1 MHLWH
6 QYDTCCVTAHVRSA
20 SLERYHHRYPACQPP
35 RNAATRCPP
44 QPRYISG
51 ERHTALKP
59 ANTTTKCDA
68 PFKAMAPRARPLTCE
83 ERVSVLQKRGYTMY
97 ANEYT
102 ALGGEDSPEH
112 AHACS
117 SNGSMLTVLQLRR
130 PVNRTL
136 SHIKHVWH
144 GYHVRCEEDRE
155 RVYFSQGHNLEAWTA
170 LMPTPLNNYLIRSL
184 LGESVFNLPLEA
196 ITEEHLEL
204 AKVKLLQQYDVLLV
218 LEDAELTARAVPYG
232 MGWHEYDLH
241 ANPEH
246 ADAVDGLPE
255 QDELDALTDLNRL
268 DEQLYE
274 YGVVLARLDGVMYDV
289 AAAAGVDLR
298 PAGWLGAVQELND
311 AYVPRVLG
319 PGGHSPSGSTAHK
332 HRSRSSYR
340 SYKSSRSHARR
351 ALVHERLGAV
361 GRGVARV
368 LRSLAVGA
376 AAGGYEGS
384 HVAATRGNGAQCGFV
399 SHGEKN

>member
-1 MHLWH
+1 MR
-6 QYDTCCVTAHVRSA
+6 TGI
-20 SLERYHHRYPACQPP
+20 PACQPP
-35 RNAATRCPP
+35 WAPHTAAAHCPP

-51 ERHTALKP
+51 TRHAALKP

-68 PFKAMAPRARPLTCE
+68 PFKAMAPRSRPLTCE
-83 ERVSVLQKRGYTMY
+83 QRLSLLQARGYTMY

-102 ALGGEDSPEH
+102 SLGGEDSPEH

-117 SNGSMLTVLQLRR
+117 SNDSMLTVLQLRH

-144 GYHVRCEEDRE
+144 GYQVRCEEDRE
-155 RVYFSQGHNLEAWTA
+155 RVYFREGHNLEAWTA
-170 LMPTPLNNYLIRSL
+170 LMPAPLNNYLIRSL
-184 LGESVFNLPLEA
+184 LGEAVFNLPLGA
-196 ITEEHLEL
+196 ITQEHLEL

-218 LEDAELTARAVPYG
+218 LEDAELSTRAVPYG

-241 ANPEH
+241 ANPEN
-246 ADAVDGLPE
+246 ADAADGLPE
-255 QDELDALTDLNRL
+255 QDELEALRELNTL

-298 PAGWLGAVQELND
+298 PSGWLGAVQELGD
-311 AYVPRVLG
+311 AYMPRVLDL
-319 PGGHSPSGSTAHK
+319 GGRSPSGSAAHK

-351 ALVHERLGAV
+351 ALLHERLGTV
-361 GRGVARV
+361 GRAVARV

-384 HVAATRGNGAQCGFV
+384 HAAASRGVGAQCGFV